1 MVHRNPILTRR
12 APLRLTSLA
21 LRELFRLIV
30 NRLIENIRIFCYD
43 KIMHRSNTRSG
54 KLKAII
60 FDMDGVIID
69 SMPLHH
75 QIEREM
81 LREYGYDIS
90 EEEHNTFAGNTDYYM
105 WSVMKERF
113 NLEASVDE
121 LTAIKKELFVENL
134 DKVKLLDNFYDFM
147 LAVYNEKYLLAMA
160 SSNTRKAIDKVMDI
174 FSLSKYIK
182 VSVSGEE
189 VEKGKPNPEIFLKAA
204 KKLGVEPKN
213 CLIIEDTFVGIQAAK
228 AAGMKC
234 IGFKNPNSGDQDLS
248 GADLVVESF
257 KELSVDTIKELL

>member
-1 MVHRNPILTRR
+1 M
-12 APLRLTSLA
+12 
-21 LRELFRLIV
+21 
-30 NRLIENIRIFCYD
+30 
-43 KIMHRSNTRSG
+43 
-54 KLKAII
+54 
-60 FDMDGVIID
+60 
-69 SMPLHH
+69 
-75 QIEREM
+75 
-81 LREYGYDIS
+81 
-90 EEEHNTFAGNTDYYM
+90 
-105 WSVMKERF
+105 
-113 NLEASVDE
+113 
-121 LTAIKKELFVENL
+121 
-134 DKVKLLDNFYDFM
+134 DNFYDFM